1 MSPLSRRL
9 LISSELLLLQ
19 QSQRSCNRQRREG
32 SRYPDERHAIV
43 RDGRKRTILLNL
55 MMNDLFV
62 DLGIET
68 GVLESAESLS
78 VGCVGMR
85 AEDRR

>member
-1 MSPLSRRL
+1 M
-9 LISSELLLLQ
+9 
-19 QSQRSCNRQRREG
+19 
-32 SRYPDERHAIV
+32 
-43 RDGRKRTILLNL
+43 LLNL